1 MIDSDAFAKER
12 RARLAAERLLEQK
25 QAELFAANQRLA
37 QHARQLSDEIT
48 VKREESEALRGQN
61 DQTLQELARAHA
73 AITTAERR
81 LWDSV
86 ETIQDGFAV
95 FDQNNLLIAANTA
108 WLAVFDGL
116 EQVRP
121 GISYHDILHL
131 LTQEGIVD
139 TAPHTPAEWTGR
151 ALARWAAPEIA
162 PAVLRLW
169 NGSYVKCLDRRSRD
183 GDIVSVAHD
192 ITETIRHRDE
202 LTKARDTAEAASRA
216 KSTFLAN
223 MSHEIR
229 TPLNGVLG
237 TADLLAET
245 ALSEEQRLYVN
256 TITGSAKALLGLIN
270 NVLDFSK
277 IEADRL
283 MLHPEPFDLERC
295 IHETVILL
303 QPAAFD
309 RNIELIVDFDMFLP
323 TRYVADALRI
333 RQVLT
338 NLIGNALKFTAQGHV
353 LIRAIGLPGADV
365 GSQRI
370 HISVEDTGIGIKA
383 DMIEHI
389 FGEFNQI
396 EDETNRAYEGTGL
409 GLAIVR
415 RLVRLMGGDLW
426 VESTEGVGSC
436 FGIDITVP
444 VAEPLITAEHE
455 LPPWLRRVIV
465 LDSQQAH
472 RTVLA
477 KQLRQLGIDV
487 RSFDNAAA
495 FLADD
500 GGPADVYLLDQAMPG
515 SDPAALAQGIR
526 AKTDAPIVVMATG
539 RPRPSPAG
547 VITLQKP
554 LLRRDLFQA
563 LARITPDAAP
573 RPMRIL
579 AAEDNMTNQFIFG
592 KFLAG
597 LNIDLKFASNGA
609 EAVALYHSFAP
620 DLVFMDISMPTV
632 DGKEATRQ
640 IRMAE
645 AATGAHVP
653 IVALTAHALTGDEQD
668 ILAAGL
674 DHYLTKPLQKA
685 AIIERIVQDHP
696 AACAPLWPEG

>member
-48 VKREESEALRGQN
+48 VKREESEALKGQN

-95 FDQNNLLIAANTA
+95 FDPNNLLIAANTA

-116 EQVRP
+116 EQVGP
-121 GISYHDILHL
+121 GISYHDILLL

-139 TAPHTPAEWTGR
+139 TAPYTPDEWTGR
-151 ALARWAAPEIA
+151 ALFRWATPEIA
-162 PAVLRLW
+162 PVVLRLW
-169 NGSYVKCLDRRSRD
+169 NGTYVKCLDRRMRD
-183 GDIVSVAHD
+183 GGIVSVAHD
-192 ITETIRHRDE
+192 ITETIRHRNE
-202 LTKARDTAEAASRA
+202 LTEARDKAEAASRA

-245 ALSEEQRLYVN
+245 ALSEEQRLFVN

-270 NVLDFSK
+270 DVLDFSK
-277 IEADRL
+277 IEAERL
-283 MLHPEPFDLERC
+283 TLHPEPFDLERC

-303 QPAAFD
+303 QPTAFD
-309 RNIELIVDFDMFLP
+309 KNIELIVDFDMFLP
-323 TRYVADALRI
+323 TRYIADALRI

-338 NLIGNALKFTAQGHV
+338 NLIGNALKFTQRGHV
-353 LIRAIGLPGADV
+353 LIRAIGLPGADA

-370 HISVEDTGIGIKA
+370 HISVEDTGIGIKP
-383 DMIEHI
+383 DMVEHI
-389 FGEFNQI
+389 FGEFNQV
-396 EDETNRAYEGTGL
+396 EDKPSRAYEGTGL

-426 VESTEGVGSC
+426 VDSTEGVGSC

-444 VAEPLITAEHE
+444 VAEPLVTAEHE
-455 LPPWLRRVIV
+455 LPQWLRRAALV
-465 LDSQQAH
+465 DSQQAH

-487 RSFDNAAA
+487 RSFKNAAA
-495 FLADD
+495 FLDD
-500 GGPADVYLLDQAMPG
+500 GAPADVYLLDQAMSG
-515 SDPAALAQGIR
+515 VDPARLVQDIR

-563 LARITPDAAP
+563 LARIAPDAAP

-579 AAEDNMTNQFIFG
+579 AAEDNMTNQFIFA

-597 LNIDLKFASNGA
+597 LNIDLKFASNGT
-609 EAVALYHSFAP
+609 EAVTLYHSFAP
-620 DLVFMDISMPTV
+620 DLVFMDISMPDL

-640 IRMAE
+640 IRAAE
-645 AATGAHVP
+645 ATSGAHVP
-653 IVALTAHALTGDEQD
+653 IVALTAHALVGDEQE

-685 AIIERIVQDHP
+685 AIIERIAQEHP
-696 AACAPLWPEG
+696 AACAPLWPDE